1 MAGLGGVWP
10 RSSLPS
16 LRNGS
21 VRHKRAQIS
30 GGTLCQAEVIAGL
43 EPFGFGDASSRSTAQ
58 WNWVLPIRH
67 AQPQTPRGTRHE
79 LTGDFAA
86 PCPGQFERE
95 RPCRPNGATQS
106 DCGTHWPCPHHCQS
120 PSLQPSLG
128 RIPSTLLPG
137 LLLQEHRA
145 GGGRCRRPSSP
156 QGFQEHWAVVLGYC
170 KN

>member
-16 LRNGS
+16 VRNGS

-30 GGTLCQAEVIAGL
+30 GGTLCQAEVSAGL

-95 RPCRPNGATQS
+95 QPCRPDGATQCA
-106 DCGTHWPCPHHCQS
+106 CGKRWPCPHHCQS
-120 PSLQPSLG
+120 PSLGHQPFTCAAWPPTPGAQSRGRALQKTLVSTRLPEALG
-128 RIPSTLLPG
+128 SSPG
-137 LLLQEHRA
+137 LL
-145 GGGRCRRPSSP
+145 
-156 QGFQEHWAVVLGYC
+156 
-170 KN
+170 